1 MAAHRNYFFRLSF
14 SIYLYTDADPFVA
27 VPISDGTQSL
37 GRLFLLL
44 LDSTPPAPWQTPLF
58 ETIGRHLGAALAN
71 ARRRHRPAAASPL
84 SVSDIETAYAVQDG
98 VALVMGWFAGR
109 AVPQHWK
116 SGGANRTAEMAHAPL
131 PPQGVWPSPAD
142 ARQWPFFHRGIEGE
156 IALRLGQDVTPA
168 QAATLDVEQAR
179 RLVDAMCVSIEVVDF
194 RWAEA
199 GAAPTWHKMADSLSH
214 GALVLGEWVP
224 FQPLDWSRQR
234 CVATLGS
241 QPTTEHVGTHPLGDP
256 AFLLPAWLR
265 HITRTGHTGHASQTP
280 AGSSPGSSGSVTIA

>member
-1 MAAHRNYFFRLSF
+1 MNQQVQAA
-14 SIYLYTDADPFVA
+14 V
-27 VPISDGTQSL
+27 
-37 GRLFLLL
+37 
-44 LDSTPPAPWQTPLF
+44 
-58 ETIGRHLGAALAN
+58 AALAN

-156 IALRLGQDVTPA
+156 IALRLGQDVTPV
-168 QAATLDVEQAR
+168 QAATLDVEQAG

-256 AFLLPAWLR
+256 AFLLPAWLC
-265 HITRTGHTGHASQTP
+265 HITRTGHTAP
-280 AGSSPGSSGSVTIA
+280 AGTVVTTGTWTGMPWAAPGDLVQVVFDGIGQASVQL

>member
-1 MAAHRNYFFRLSF
+1 MHPSVKN
-14 SIYLYTDADPFVA
+14 A
-27 VPISDGTQSL
+27 V
-37 GRLFLLL
+37 
-44 LDSTPPAPWQTPLF
+44 
-58 ETIGRHLGAALAN
+58 AALAA
-71 ARRRHRPAAASPL
+71 ARRNHQAAP
-84 SVSDIETAYAVQDG
+84 SVQAEIGSADAAYAVQDG

-156 IALRLGQDVTPA
+156 IALRLGQDVTPD

-234 CVATLGS
+234 CVATVGS

-265 HITRTGHTGHASQTP
+265 HITRTGHTAP
-280 AGSSPGSSGSVTIA
+280 AGTVVTTGTWTGMPWAAPGDLVQVVFDGIGQASVQL